1 MSIPVDGLTFS
12 TMTTPAG
19 PNGRASFG
27 RAVLEGMA
35 FSSRA
40 NADQALKVSG
50 VKVEKIHL
58 NALGF
63 THGGAVFSLA
73 DYAFAQACN
82 FGDNV
87 AVALQV
93 SINFLRPSVEGDTLT
108 AEATRVSDGKT
119 TGLYQVTVRNQEK
132 TVALFQGLAF
142 KK

>member
-1 MSIPVDGLTFS
+1 MKGTDHFAEALAIKLLEAKDGY
-12 TMTTPAG
+12 A
-19 PNGRASFG
+19 
-27 RAVLEGMA
+27 
-35 FSSRA
+35 
-40 NADQALKVSG
+40 KVSM
-50 VKVEKIHL
+50 KVEKNHT